1 VNDQVVKMSGSKNAA
16 PVIIKRKKVSGGDGH
31 HGGAWKVAYADFVT
45 AMMAFFMLMWL
56 LNATTEK
63 QRKGLADY
71 FAPSIPIHRVSSGSD
86 DPFGGDSMFSEE
98 TLRKDGT
105 GSTEPNQAEIRET
118 QGVTGLDIVSESG
131 DEEDPL
137 KIIEEALLGRGG
149 ESFVTEEALKHIVTR
164 VTDEGLIT
172 FAVPASTPDLLPDL
186 DAVQRA
192 LQGVRGPVAEGAA
205 QLLQLDAH
213 PGLGLDARERQVL
226 ELSAEPRVGEVG
238 LLAADPQAQQ
248 EAGQVLLSGEG
259 RTAASVT
266 QVAGA
271 ARARVE
277 ERSQAVATL
286 GARGGGDPVVLEE
299 GVAHGE
305 GPALGS
311 VQGR

>member
-1 VNDQVVKMSGSKNAA
+1 MSGSKNAA

-118 QGVTGLDIVSESG
+118 QGVSGLDMDSEPD

-164 VTDEGLIT
+164 VTDEGLIIELFDVGSDT
-172 FAVPASTPDLLPDL
+172 LFRGESDTPTELLRQLTGMVARVSGLVENGVAVGAHVRTN
-186 DAVQRA
+186 AIVQRDNPVWSLSGA
-192 LQGVRGPVAEGAA
+192 RAARVR
-205 QLLQLDAH
+205 LLL
-213 PGLGLDARERQVL
+213 
-226 ELSAEPRVGEVG
+226 
-238 LLAADPQAQQ
+238 
-248 EAGQVLLSGEG
+248 EAGGLADSRVQ
-259 RTAASVT
+259 RVT
-266 QVAGA
+266 GFADRKPAVDN
-271 ARARVE
+271 RMDVRNNRVE
-277 ERSQAVATL
+277 IILLRSDKTN
-286 GARGGGDPVVLEE
+286 
-299 GVAHGE
+299 
-305 GPALGS
+305 
-311 VQGR
+311 